1 MWIRKQYEDA
11 AIKIG
16 QAFVATGGKTSIN
29 DLSVKI
35 AQDAGLNPD
44 GIRTLVRL
52 ANVSAFEGLFG
63 KRASEKAGDRMIE
76 FEVGDPEAVI
86 TRLHSDAK
94 ETFASTKTAA
104 YDSVTDY
111 YSDVPK
117 KVIPLEKTA
126 SAVPGIEL
134 STPKQ
139 QLPTVGE
146 LKLLFKRAEDKMREE
161 SKQAEIEWFTTME
174 KAARTLVSTDSS
186 VESRTA
192 FEKNAVAFLGS
203 EIAPELLMLSTL
215 TSKKDAPVRLC
226 DGEKLASVISTHIA
240 NISAAQKPIID
251 MVKRAQEIRGKLTR
265 CNAARTWISE
275 NVK

>member
-1 MWIRKQYEDA
+1 MWTRRQYEDA
-11 AIKIG
+11 AIKVG
-16 QAFVATGGKTSIN
+16 QSFVEAGGKTSIN
-29 DLSVKI
+29 DLSVKV

-94 ETFASTKTAA
+94 EAFASTKTAA
-104 YDSVTDY
+104 YDSAVDY

-117 KVIPLEKTA
+117 KVVPLEKTA
-126 SAVPGIEL
+126 SAVPGIEV
-134 STPKQ
+134 TAPKQ
-139 QLPTVGE
+139 QLPTAGE

-161 SKQAEIEWFTTME
+161 SKQAEIEWFTTIE
-174 KAARTLVSTDSS
+174 KAARTLVSLDSS
-186 VESRTA
+186 VESRML
-192 FEKNAVAFLGS
+192 FEKNAVSSLGV
-203 EIAPELLMLSTL
+203 EIEPELFMLGTL
-215 TSKKDAPVRLC
+215 TSHKGMPVRLC
-226 DGEKLASVISTHIA
+226 DGEKLASVLSTHVA
-240 NISAAQKPIID
+240 NISAVQKPIID
-251 MVKRAQEIRGKLTR
+251 MMKQAQEIRGKFTR